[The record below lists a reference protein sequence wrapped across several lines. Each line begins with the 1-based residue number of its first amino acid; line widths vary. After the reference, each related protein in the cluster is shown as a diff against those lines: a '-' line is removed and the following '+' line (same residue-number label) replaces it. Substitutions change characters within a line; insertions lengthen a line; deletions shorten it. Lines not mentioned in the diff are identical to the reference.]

1 MKTQQER
8 KAASEAYIR
17 SQGIGVFE
25 GLPYCPDAG
34 EVRLKSFDAICK
46 RAVAALLMTQIALE
60 LRNENFKAVSYF
72 VGLIDQ
78 YGVKDVLNA
87 KERKLYNV
95 QYTEQDALD
104 VVWEYECYWAL
115 VWALGL
121 VDDIR
126 AAGEIC
132 DCGAAIRFVSGCQT
146 MQEFQATCHLRSVD
160 EILDMLDLYYRY
172 HWACVQKRAIDPTL
186 PTGDLNE
193 EVVFERRRGLEWLIS
208 GEDDWHDIAL
218 HT

>member
-25 GLPYCPDAG
+25 GLPYCPDAS
-34 EVRLKSFDAICK
+34 EVHLKDFDTICR
-46 RAVAALLMTQIALE
+46 RAVAALVMTQLVLE
-60 LRNENFKAVSYF
+60 LGKEKPENASFF
-72 VGLIDQ
+72 VGLLKK
-78 YGVKDVLNA
+78 YGVEDALNA
-87 KERKLYNV
+87 KERKLYSM
-95 QYTEQDALD
+95 QFTQQDALD
-104 VVWEYECYWAL
+104 VVWEYECYWSL

-121 VDDIR
+121 IDNIR
-126 AAGEIC
+126 DAGQIC
-132 DCGAAIRFVSGCQT
+132 DCDTAVRLVAGCQT
-146 MQEFQATCHLRSVD
+146 LQEFQERCHMRSID

-186 PTGDLNE
+186 PIGNLNE
-193 EVVFERRRGLEWLIS
+193 EIVFERRRALEWLIS
-208 GEDDWHDIAL
+208 DEMDWHDIAL